1 MRNIYITSILLIFCC
16 SIFLFSCTEGH
27 THVWTASIEKA
38 PACTEEGV
46 LLRTCPCG
54 ATERQTI
61 SSKGHSAPVEKTVIE
76 AGCVTEG
83 RIERA
88 CPDCGYVFDTVIIPA
103 VGHEP
108 KAESVVKEPACT
120 ETGLNSVIC
129 SRCGISLG
137 DVEIPALG
145 HSESVEIRRI
155 KDPACDT
162 AGTDSVR
169 CSVCHQELSTMVVP
183 ALGHLWPDSYITITE
198 STCSVHGKG
207 LQTCLRDNSHERI
220 VELDYAPHIFTG
232 ESYIKSEST
241 CSEKGVI
248 ATPCINCGHE
258 NISYM
263 DLKPHN
269 MLWRWKLDENETPMT
284 PTETTPGWRVWEC
297 RECHYTYEEE
307 ISAQDLK

>member
-1 MRNIYITSILLIFCC
+1 MRNIYTTAIILIFCC
-16 SIFLFSCTEGH
+16 TIFLSSCTEGH
-27 THVWTASIEKA
+27 THAWTASIEKA
-38 PACTEEGV
+38 PTCTEEGI

-54 ATERQTI
+54 ATERQSI
-61 SSKGHSAPVEKTVIE
+61 SPKGHSAPVEKTVIE

-83 RIERA
+83 RIERV
-88 CPDCGYVFDTVIIPA
+88 CSDCGYVFDTITVPA

-108 KAESVVKEPACT
+108 KAATVIKEPNCT
-120 ETGLNSVIC
+120 ETGLSSVIC

-145 HSESVEIRRI
+145 HSESFEIRRV
-155 KDPACDT
+155 KDPTCDT
-162 AGTDSVR
+162 VGTDSVR
-169 CSVCHQELSTMVVP
+169 CSVCHQELSTIAVP

-198 STCSVHGKG
+198 STCSAHGQG

-220 VELDYAPHIFTG
+220 IELAYAPHIFTG

-241 CSEKGVI
+241 CSERGVI
-248 ATPCINCGHE
+248 ATPCINCGYE

-269 MLWRWKLDENETPMT
+269 MLWRWKLDELGNPMT

-297 RECHYTYEEE
+297 SECHYIYEEE
-307 ISAQDLK
+307 VLEN